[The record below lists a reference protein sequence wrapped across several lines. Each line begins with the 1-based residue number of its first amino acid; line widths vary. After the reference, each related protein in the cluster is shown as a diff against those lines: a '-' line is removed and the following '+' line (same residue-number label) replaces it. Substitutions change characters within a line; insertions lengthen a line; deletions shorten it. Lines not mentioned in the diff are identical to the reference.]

1 MPYIIIW
8 LKPFCAPVCIIIYIY
23 IYNPYI
29 YIYVCHCVNE
39 INMYDMNIIITYTCV
54 WSLYPAPFAAAHVQ
68 VRARGGHCM
77 QQYIMTPKHM

>member
-8 LKPFCAPVCIIIYIY
+8 LKPFCAPVCIIYIY
-23 IYNPYI
+23 IFNPYI

-39 INMYDMNIIITYTCV
+39 INMYDMSIIITYTCV
-54 WSLYPAPFAAAHVQ
+54 WSLYPAPFAAAAG
-68 VRARGGHCM
+68 ARPGGHCM